1 MTVKERYQGL
11 QTLALQLFTSGCHFL
26 TLCSIADE
34 YRYDHDLPYIDL
46 IWAIRICQECQLIDS
61 EFYVKDDGTNVL
73 KLLTDGKKWTR
84 KDVEKL
90 GVIGDNDYTE
100 AEWFNPRTGF
110 THFRRRYFD
119 TLDNSITVA
128 EGFIKRYRVYTVE
141 V

>member
-11 QTLALQLFTSGCHFL
+11 QTLALSLHKDGCHFL
-26 TLCSIADE
+26 TLCSIAE
-34 YRYDHDLPYIDL
+34 EASGKSIDL
-46 IWAIRICQECQLIDS
+46 IWAIRVCMSRGLLKSD
-61 EFYVKDDGTNVL
+61 FYVNDDGTGVL
-73 KLLTDGKKWTR
+73 KLLTGKKWTR

-119 TLDNSITVA
+119 TLDDSVTVK
-128 EGFIKRYRVYTVE
+128 EGFIKRYRIYTVE